1 MEDNIR
7 FIYEQIFYELEE
19 INLRDKDA
27 LHFIKQENFQLIQ
40 GSFLKKAKGL
50 FTGLFMH
57 FKY

>member
-7 FIYEQIFYELEE
+7 FVYEQIFYELEE
-19 INLRDKDA
+19 INLRDRDA

-40 GSFLKKAKGL
+40 SAFRKKAKGL

-57 FKY
+57 SKY